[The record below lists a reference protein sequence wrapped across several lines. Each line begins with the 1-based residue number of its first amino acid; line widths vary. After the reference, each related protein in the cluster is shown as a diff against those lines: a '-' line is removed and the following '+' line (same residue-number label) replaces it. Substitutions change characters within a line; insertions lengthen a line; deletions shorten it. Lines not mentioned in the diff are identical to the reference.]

1 VTTDNPD
8 SVPERFRR
16 QMQAAGLLRWCLMVA
31 LVVAIVAYCLTERLA
46 QVWIAGGLALLVAV
60 WTVLVVRAV
69 GQVRRARRSSLLLQE
84 GRVEEARRGLLGVL
98 NSLTPLRSIT
108 VLACHYLAV
117 ASHLSRKYAEAAA
130 ICREL
135 LAHRLGPTKSV
146 GTATRF
152 ILADSLLMLGE
163 VDEALPVVQAI
174 DTGNLSLNDR
184 LTFLPIELHCQLAAD
199 QGTTAAQALPEK
211 VRLAELLE
219 PPTAALTHA
228 FLAEACRRTNQG
240 RQRDFLL
247 RRAALLA
254 DLEPLVSRY
263 QPVLGHLD
271 IKAAQS
277 EPTGPADT
285 DRQP

>member
-1 VTTDNPD
+1 
-8 SVPERFRR
+8 
-16 QMQAAGLLRWCLMVA
+16 
-31 LVVAIVAYCLTERLA
+31 LA
-46 QVWIAGGLALLVAV
+46 QVWIGGSLAAVALI
-60 WTVLVVRAV
+60 WTMLVVRAV
-69 GQVRRARRSSLLLQE
+69 GQVRRARRSSLLLQQ
-84 GRVEEARRGLLGVL
+84 GRIEEARQVLLSVL
-98 NSLTPLRSIT
+98 NCLTPLRSIT

-117 ASHLSRKYAEAAA
+117 ASHLSRQYIEAAA

-135 LAHRLGPTKSV
+135 LTHRLGPTKSV
-146 GTATRF
+146 ATATRF

-163 VDEALPVVQAI
+163 VDEAVPVVQAI
-174 DTGNLSLNDR
+174 DTGKLSLNDR

-199 QGTTAAQALPEK
+199 QGASAADSLPDK

-228 FLAEACRRTNQG
+228 FLAEACRRTNRC

-247 RRAALLA
+247 RRAELLA

-263 QPVLGHLD
+263 RPVLGHLD
-271 IKAAQS
+271 VGIAGS
-277 EPTGPADT
+277 EPTLSSDA